1 MTYTVTGRLL
11 LPIRASFFAFSSPN
25 FSFSR
30 SRNPFYGKCGQLK
43 TLIKGI
49 EPILQDCASKFQYRL
64 SIQRKCVQSLCF
76 SGGKLIMASMVGLPG
91 WMNLHPHVSYALDEK
106 HHADWGGNLYPLED
120 DSNNFWALLRR
131 QIMRQQPYLYKLK
144 SLYARKVEV
153 EDYVLFCLARVELR
167 NEKITLIG
175 ILGSWWVLQS
185 SPCQGG
191 YSFFKSRVKDKLL
204 SHLQIIR

>member
-120 DSNNFWALLRR
+120 DSNNFWALVRKFWLPAFLVMTVMMGLDHPITLAVKIIFFLLSTRPSPLSVYLFVEQLRR

-144 SLYARKVEV
+144 CKAQIKEMISLQP
-153 EDYVLFCLARVELR
+153 
-167 NEKITLIG
+167 T
-175 ILGSWWVLQS
+175 
-185 SPCQGG
+185 
-191 YSFFKSRVKDKLL
+191 
-204 SHLQIIR
+204 